1 MTINKS
7 NAMSTVEKKQSNNGS
22 KSTIKDDSTQSS
34 EFKFTEEPQNNLDS
48 SDSGQKYE
56 IIENTPF
63 AAVKQE
69 ETWKIVI
76 GNMIATPYEFVSKEA
91 AEDYVKE
98 KPWELIWTMT
108 AWVVNN
114 QSKFKYQT
122 EESESWE

>member
-1 MTINKS
+1 
-7 NAMSTVEKKQSNNGS
+7 MSIVKKKQSNNGS

-34 EFKFTEEPQNNLDS
+34 EFKFTEEPQSNLDS
-48 SDSGQKYE
+48 SDSGQKYK

-63 AAVKQE
+63 AAVKQG

-76 GNMIATPYEFVSKEA
+76 GNMIASPNEFVSEEV

-98 KPWELIWTMT
+98 RPWELIWTMT

-114 QSKFKYQT
+114 QSKFKFQA

>member
-1 MTINKS
+1 
-7 NAMSTVEKKQSNNGS
+7 MSTVEKKQSNNGN
-22 KSTIKDDSTQSS
+22 KSTVKNDSTQSS

-63 AAVKQE
+63 AIVKQG

-76 GNMIATPYEFVSKEA
+76 GNMFASPNEFVSVKA

-114 QSKFKYQT
+114 QSKFKFQT
-122 EESESWE
+122 KEE

>member
-1 MTINKS
+1 
-7 NAMSTVEKKQSNNGS
+7 MSTVEKKQSNNGS

-34 EFKFTEEPQNNLDS
+34 EFRFTEEPQSNLNS

-76 GNMIATPYEFVSKEA
+76 GNMIASPYKFESKEA

-98 KPWELIWTMT
+98 KPWELLWTTTIW
-108 AWVVNN
+108 VINN
-114 QSKFKYQT
+114 QEKFKFKT
-122 EESESWE
+122 EEK

>member
-1 MTINKS
+1 
-7 NAMSTVEKKQSNNGS
+7 MSTAEKKQSNKWNE
-22 KSTIKDDSTQSS
+22 STIKNDSTQSS
-34 EFKFTEEPQNNLDS
+34 EFKFTEEPQSNLDC

-69 ETWKIVI
+69 KTWKIII

-98 KPWELIWTMT
+98 KPWELLWTM
-108 AWVVNN
+108 AVWVINN
-114 QSKFKYQT
+114 QEKFKFET
-122 EESESWE
+122 EKK

>member
-1 MTINKS
+1 
-7 NAMSTVEKKQSNNGS
+7 MSTVEEKQSNIGS

-34 EFKFTEEPQNNLDS
+34 EFKFSEEPQSNFDS

-69 ETWKIVI
+69 GVWKIVI

-98 KPWELIWTMT
+98 KPWELLWTIT
-108 AWVVNN
+108 VWVVNN
-114 QSKFKYQT
+114 QEKFKFKT
-122 EESESWE
+122 EEK

>member
-1 MTINKS
+1 
-7 NAMSTVEKKQSNNGS
+7 MSTVEEKQSNNGNE
-22 KSTIKDDSTQSS
+22 STIKDDSTQSS

-76 GNMIATPYEFVSKEA
+76 GNMIATPYEFESKEA
-91 AEDYVKE
+91 AEDYIKE
-98 KPWELIWTMT
+98 KPWELLWTMT
-108 AWVVNN
+108 VWVVNN
-114 QSKFKYQT
+114 QKKFKFKT
-122 EESESWE
+122 EKR

>member
-1 MTINKS
+1 
-7 NAMSTVEKKQSNNGS
+7 MSTVQKKQSNNGS
-22 KSTIKDDSTQSS
+22 KSTIKNDSTRSS
-34 EFKFTEEPQNNLDS
+34 EFKFTEEPQSNLDS

-76 GNMIATPYEFVSKEA
+76 GNMIATPHEFASKEA

-98 KPWELIWTMT
+98 KPWELLWTMT
-108 AWVVNN
+108 VWVVNN
-114 QSKFKYQT
+114 QEKFKFNT
-122 EESESWE
+122 EEK